1 MPNEPTATAGSPK
14 SSATPGSPQPSAASG
29 PSGEQKLREYLKRAL
44 VDLKQANQRLH
55 DIEAARSEP
64 IAIVGMACRLPGGV
78 TTPDELWQLV
88 AEGRDAVSGFPENR
102 GWDLERLFDPD
113 PERPGTSYVSEGGF
127 LHDAD
132 RFDASFFGVNQREAL
147 SMNPQQR
154 LLLETS
160 WETFERAGIDPT
172 KLRGQRVG
180 VYTGVMYHDYATDM
194 ENAPPE
200 VEGYLSTGTAGA
212 VASGRIAYTLGLEGP
227 AVTLDTACSS
237 SLVALHLAIQALRGG
252 EIDMALAGGAA
263 VMATPG
269 VFVEF
274 SRQRG
279 LSPDGRCKAY
289 ADAADG
295 TGWAEGVATVLV
307 ERLSDAERLG
317 HPVLAVVRGSA
328 INQDGASNGLT
339 APSGPAQQR
348 VIRQA
353 LANAGLSPDGVDV
366 VEGHGTGTTLG
377 DPIEAQALIAT
388 YGRDREEPLWL
399 GSLKSNIGHAQS
411 AAGVAGIIKVVQAMR
426 HGVLPKTL
434 HVDQPSTKVDWSAG
448 AVELLTEARPWP
460 EVGRPR
466 RAAVS
471 SFGVSGTNA
480 HVILEQAPDRPEP
493 ETGPRPAAVPWL
505 VSAKT
510 EAALRSQARRLLAS
524 TGDLDPAAVA
534 HALVHTRAA
543 FGERA
548 VVVGATPEELSQGLR
563 ALAEGTPSPH
573 LVTGTADVDGRTVFV
588 FPGQGHQWAGMGARL
603 LETEPVFARAVED
616 CARALSAYVDWDL
629 LEVLR
634 QAEGAPGF
642 DRVDVVQ
649 PASFAVMVALAR
661 LWQHY
666 GVRPDAVVGHS
677 QGEIAAA
684 HIAGALTLEDA
695 ARVVA
700 LRSQAIGA
708 RLAGRGGMVFV
719 PLSRAEAEDRIAEYG
734 GRIEIAAVNGPAS
747 TVVAGDADALS
758 DFFEAVTEAGI
769 RARRVPVD
777 YASHTS
783 HVEAIETELGELLA
797 GLRPQTPTVP
807 MYSTYRAGW
816 LDDTVS
822 LDAAYWYG
830 NLRHQVRFA
839 DALQAL
845 LESGHRAFVEVS
857 AHPVLTMAVQDL
869 IEAHGDTPAVTTG
882 TLRRDEDTPVRFH
895 TSLATLHTRGV
906 TADLLPGSTGH
917 PHTDLPTYPF
927 QHQRYWL
934 EVPESVGDLGTAGL
948 DDAEHPL
955 LGAVVEL
962 PGSGGVLVTGRLS
975 LASHPWLADHAVS
988 GTVLVPGTALVE
1000 MAVHAGDQVGAGVLD
1015 ELVVEAPL
1023 VLPASGAVRIR
1034 VQVGAADDL
1043 GRRTVTVHSR
1053 GADDEAWTR
1062 HASGFLTAEVADPS
1076 ETRTTSVSGR
1086 PRGPSR
1092 CPSRTSTT
1100 CGSSP
1105 GTSTGRCSRACARCG
1120 GAARNCSPK
1129 WRSARRRPG
1138 TPRRSDCTRRCS
1150 TRLCTRPRSR
1160 TSRRTS
1166 ARCCRSRGAGSPCT
1180 RRGRRSCGC
1189 GSRPGAGTR
1198 CPCRPRTPPVRRW

>member
-1 MPNEPTATAGSPK
+1 MSTTPSDKVVEALRASLMENE
-14 SSATPGSPQPSAASG
+14 
-29 PSGEQKLREYLKRAL
+29 R
-44 VDLKQANQRLH
+44 LKQENQR
-55 DIEAARSEP
+55 IAAAAREP

-88 AEGRDAVSGFPENR
+88 AEGRDAVSGFPEDR

-113 PERPGTSYVSEGGF
+113 PERSGTSYVSEGGF
-127 LHDAD
+127 LHDAGE
-132 RFDASFFGVNQREAL
+132 FDAGFFGISPREAL
-147 SMNPQQR
+147 AMDPQQR

-160 WETFERAGIDPT
+160 WEALERAGIDPT
-172 KLRGQRVG
+172 ALAGGRVG
-180 VYTGVMYHDYATDM
+180 VYSGVMYHDYAPGL
-194 ENAPPE
+194 EFSPKGL
-200 VEGYLSTGTAGA
+200 EGFLGTGNSGS
-212 VASGRIAYTLGLEGP
+212 VASGRISYTLGLEGP
-227 AVTLDTACSS
+227 AITVDTACSS
-237 SLVALHLAIQALRGG
+237 SLVAVHLAAQALRSG

-263 VMATPG
+263 VMGTPG

-274 SRQRG
+274 STQRG
-279 LSPDGRCKAY
+279 LAADGRCKAF
-289 ADAADG
+289 AEAADG
-295 TGWAEGVATVLV
+295 TGWAEGVGVLAL

-328 INQDGASNGLT
+328 VNQDGASNGLT
-339 APSGPAQQR
+339 APNGPSQQR

-377 DPIEAQALIAT
+377 DPIEAQALLAT
-388 YGRDREEPLWL
+388 YGKNRGHPLWL

-448 AVELLTEARPWP
+448 AVELLTERREWP
-460 EVGRPR
+460 RTGRPR

-493 ETGPRPAAVPWL
+493 ETGPRPAVLPWL

-510 EAALRSQARRLLAS
+510 EAALRSQAERLLTSA
-524 TGDLDPAAVA
+524 GRFDPVAVA
-534 HALVHTRAA
+534 RGLAFHRARLDR
-543 FGERA
+543 RA
-548 VVVGATPEELSQGLR
+548 VVLGTTSEELSEGLK
-563 ALAEGTPSPH
+563 ALATGEQAPSV
-573 LVTGTADVDGRTVFV
+573 VTGTADVDGRTVFV

-603 LETEPVFARAVED
+603 LETEWVFAQAVTD
-616 CARALSAYVDWDL
+616 CAKALSAYVDWDL
-629 LEVLR
+629 LDVLR
-634 QAEGAPGF
+634 EVEGAPGF

-857 AHPVLTMAVQDL
+857 AHPVLTMAVR
-869 IEAHGDTPAVTTG
+869 ETVEGRPGTPTVVVG
-882 TLRRDEDTPVRFH
+882 TLRRDEGGPERFAG
-895 TSLATLHTRGV
+895 SLAELYVRGGSV
-906 TADLLPGSTGH
+906 DWSGLFGPSTGL
-917 PHTDLPTYPF
+917 PAEVATALPTYPF
-927 QHQRYWL
+927 QHRPYWL
-934 EVPESVGDLGTAGL
+934 KQFQPSGPAPDVQTTLNQESDMSTDAHDREPFPERFAALPADERPRALLDLVRAEAAAVLGHSDADAVDVDEGFFDIGFNSLTAVELRNRLATAIGAELPVMLLFDQPTPGLLAEYLLDQVAVPA
-948 DDAEHPL
+948 AEH
-955 LGAVVEL
+955 A
-962 PGSGGVLVTGRLS
+962 
-975 LASHPWLADHAVS
+975 
-988 GTVLVPGTALVE
+988 
-1000 MAVHAGDQVGAGVLD
+1000 
-1015 ELVVEAPL
+1015 
-1023 VLPASGAVRIR
+1023 
-1034 VQVGAADDL
+1034 
-1043 GRRTVTVHSR
+1043 
-1053 GADDEAWTR
+1053 
-1062 HASGFLTAEVADPS
+1062 
-1076 ETRTTSVSGR
+1076 
-1086 PRGPSR
+1086 
-1092 CPSRTSTT
+1092 
-1100 CGSSP
+1100 
-1105 GTSTGRCSRACARCG
+1105 
-1120 GAARNCSPK
+1120 
-1129 WRSARRRPG
+1129 
-1138 TPRRSDCTRRCS
+1138 
-1150 TRLCTRPRSR
+1150 
-1160 TSRRTS
+1160 
-1166 ARCCRSRGAGSPCT
+1166 
-1180 RRGRRSCGC
+1180 
-1189 GSRPGAGTR
+1189 
-1198 CPCRPRTPPVRRW
+1198 